1 MSGRRYSAIL
11 SCTALW
17 LCRIIAGCAF
27 IIGGWAKCVDP
38 AGFVY
43 KIGEYLTA
51 WHILGWIP
59 GDIVL
64 VGAVGLS
71 LFEFVVGV
79 ALATGSLRRA
89 APVCGLLLM
98 AFMLPLTVYI
108 YIADPVSDCGCFG
121 DLLVISNGATMLK
134 NIALTLILVALL
146 VWHDRVKPLYSPGLQ
161 WLALVAT
168 GIYGFTLAIIGWN
181 FQPVVDFR
189 PYPVGSE
196 PFADIAD
203 TPAPKYVYERDGRE
217 QVFELDALPD
227 STWTFVRVDASE
239 TGSHEGLA
247 VFDGDEEITED
258 VLGDLEGDVLLLVVN
273 NPGIDFLT
281 RSRFANELSDAVSLS
296 GGKMIGL
303 VGASGETFDR
313 WVELAGPGF
322 DVYTAGDTQLK
333 ELARGNAAVVALR
346 DGKVVWKRSLA
357 TLDTSLVG
365 SDEPIDEVRA
375 VDDGRVAGI
384 LSAAWLG
391 ALLLLVLL
399 DRLNRRKSNG
409 PSINDITPG
418 DV

>member
-1 MSGRRYSAIL
+1 MSTSGYTTIL
-11 SCTALW
+11 SRVALW
-17 LCRIIAGCAF
+17 LCRLLAGAAF
-27 IIGGWAKCVDP
+27 IVGGWAKCVDP

-43 KIGEYLTA
+43 KITEYLTA
-51 WHILGWIP
+51 WHISGMIP

-71 LFEFVVGV
+71 LFEFLVGV
-79 ALATGSLRRA
+79 ALATGSLRRT

-121 DLLVISNGATMLK
+121 DLLVISNGATLAK
-134 NIALTLILVALL
+134 NIVLTLLLVALL
-146 VWHDRVKPLYSPGLQ
+146 VWHGRLAPLFRPSLQ
-161 WLALVAT
+161 WLALAAT
-168 GIYGFTLAIIGWN
+168 GIYGFVLAIIGWN

-196 PFADIAD
+196 PFADMAD
-203 TPAPKYVYERDGRE
+203 APAPKYVYERDGRE
-217 QVFELDALPD
+217 QTFDLDALPD
-227 STWTFVRVDASE
+227 STWTFVRAEATAS
-239 TGSHEGLA
+239 GAHEGLA

-258 VLGDLEGDVLLLVVN
+258 VLGDLDGDVLLLVVN
-273 NPGIDFLT
+273 NPGIDYLT
-281 RSRFANELSDAVSLS
+281 RSRFANELSDAVTLG

-313 WVELAGPGF
+313 WVELAGPEF
-322 DVYTAGDTQLK
+322 EVYTAGDTQLK

-346 DGKVVWKRSLA
+346 DGRVMWKRSLA

-365 SDEPIDEVRA
+365 SNDPVDEVRP
-375 VDDGRVAGI
+375 VDDGYVAGV

-391 ALLLLVLL
+391 ALLLLFLI
-399 DRLNRRKSNG
+399 DRLNRRKAKA
-409 PSINDITPG
+409 PAINDLTPG

>member
-1 MSGRRYSAIL
+1 MSTSRHPSIL
-11 SCTALW
+11 SRVALW
-17 LCRIIAGCAF
+17 LCRIIAGSAF
-27 IIGGWAKCVDP
+27 IVGGWAKCVDP

-43 KIGEYLTA
+43 KISEYLTA
-51 WHILGWIP
+51 WHISSWIP

-71 LFEFVVGV
+71 LFEFVLGV

-98 AFMLPLTVYI
+98 AFMLPLTAYI

-121 DLLVISNGATMLK
+121 DLLVISNGATFIK
-134 NIALTLILVALL
+134 NIVLTLLLVALL
-146 VWHDRVKPLYSPGLQ
+146 VWHGRIKPLYSPSLQ
-161 WLALVAT
+161 WLALAAT

-189 PYPVGSE
+189 SYPVGSE

-203 TPAPKYVYERDGRE
+203 APAPKYIYERDGRE
-217 QVFELDALPD
+217 QTFDLDALPD
-227 STWTFVRVDASE
+227 STWTFVRVEAAQS
-239 TGSHEGLA
+239 GISEGLA
-247 VFDGDEEITED
+247 VFDGDEEVTED
-258 VLGDLEGDVLLLVVN
+258 VLGDLDGDVLLLVVN

-281 RSRFANELSDAVSLS
+281 RSRFANELSDAVTLS

-313 WVELAGPGF
+313 WVELAGPTF
-322 DVYTAGDTQLK
+322 EVYNAGDTQLK

-346 DGKVVWKRSLA
+346 DGKVMWKRSLA
-357 TLDTSLVG
+357 TLDTSLVS
-365 SDEPIDEVRA
+365 SDEPVDEVRA
-375 VDDGRVAGI
+375 VDDGHVAGI
-384 LSAAWLG
+384 LTVAWIG
-391 ALLLLVLL
+391 ALLLIILL
-399 DRLNRRKSNG
+399 DCVNRRKGNH
-409 PSINDITPG
+409 PVINDITPG